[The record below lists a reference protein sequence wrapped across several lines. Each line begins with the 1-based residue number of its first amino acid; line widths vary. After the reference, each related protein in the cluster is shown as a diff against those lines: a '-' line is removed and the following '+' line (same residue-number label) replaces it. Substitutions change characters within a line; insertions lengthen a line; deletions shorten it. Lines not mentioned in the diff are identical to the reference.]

1 MRGDMKPRLHTFTRT
16 VLLLQVCWLWSGQC
30 LSVHFSSQQSVYV
43 VKGQDLILQAQ
54 IELLE
59 GERVSE
65 VTWERSAKTS
75 GKSSRVAEFPHRGP
89 SDGRVT
95 VEQQGSALKIR
106 GYQASDGG
114 VYTVTVTDQSGQRRS
129 AQRSVQEYLPVY
141 HVSVMVNVSHAVLH
155 CMEAWGTDPSF
166 TWLYERVLV
175 TGAVGR
181 VSADGASLFVSGTFC
196 GHFTCVV
203 SNKLGHSSATYAA
216 EPCESTD
223 SSTSAVVVFLLLF
236 LALGAA
242 SLAFL
247 LWRRHRHGHNRR
259 ERLREPYDV
268 DL

>member
-1 MRGDMKPRLHTFTRT
+1 MRRDMKPRLQTFTRT

-30 LSVHFSSQQSVYV
+30 LSVHFSNPQSVYV

-54 IELLE
+54 IKLLE
-59 GERVSE
+59 GERVSK

-75 GKSSRVAEFPHRGP
+75 GKSSTVAEFPHRVP

-95 VEQQGSALKIR
+95 VEQQGYTLKIR

-114 VYTVTVTDQSGQRRS
+114 VYTVTVTDQSGHRRS
-129 AQRSVQEYLPVY
+129 AQRNVEEYLAVN
-141 HVSVMVNVSHAVLH
+141 HVSVMVNVSHSVLH

-166 TWLYERVLV
+166 TWLYEKVVV
-175 TGAVGR
+175 TGKVGH
-181 VSADGASLFVSGTFC
+181 VSADGTSLVVSGTFC

-203 SNKLGHSSATYAA
+203 RNKLGHSSATYTA
-216 EPCESTD
+216 EPCESTNR
-223 SSTSAVVVFLLLF
+223 STSAVIVFLLLL
-236 LALGAA
+236 LALVAA

-247 LWRRHRHGHNRR
+247 LWRRHWHGHNRR
-259 ERLREPYDV
+259 QRLTEPYEE